1 MRGIANFFCNNVPH
15 LAYKEFLGILKVEN
29 KSAGF
34 LNQGKSW
41 YTHYELEGQCCAIPP
56 ILVRNDTNTFKSEIS
71 KPIPIPILLI

>member
-15 LAYKEFLGILKVEN
+15 LAYKEFLGILEVEN

-41 YTHYELEGQCCAIPP
+41 YTHYKLEGYKIEKN
-56 ILVRNDTNTFKSEIS
+56 II
-71 KPIPIPILLI
+71 

>member
-41 YTHYELEGQCCAIPP
+41 YTHYELEGYKIEGRTQMIS
-56 ILVRNDTNTFKSEIS
+56 FK
-71 KPIPIPILLI
+71 

>member
-41 YTHYELEGQCCAIPP
+41 YTHYELEGY
-56 ILVRNDTNTFKSEIS
+56 EIEGS
-71 KPIPIPILLI
+71 VLKKCHFNRVTSV